1 MKYVIKDYY
10 YEKDMTDEIIE
21 QAINKNIVKI
31 VSFNVKDACRIVLPE
46 GVKKR
51 IQH

>member
-31 VSFNVKDACRIVLPE
+31 VSFNVKTLAELFT
-46 GVKKR
+46 
-51 IQH
+51 